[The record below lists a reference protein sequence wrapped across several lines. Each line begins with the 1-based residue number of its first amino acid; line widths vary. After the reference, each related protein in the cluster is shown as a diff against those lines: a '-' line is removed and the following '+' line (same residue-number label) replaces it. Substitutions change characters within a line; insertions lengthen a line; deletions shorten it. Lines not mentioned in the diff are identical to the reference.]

1 MRVHRDLASL
11 RAEGPRRRAV
21 AIGVF
26 DGVHR
31 GHARILDALDAAVG
45 REDLDEALVVT
56 FDPHP
61 LAVVRPERAPRLL
74 CTLDERL
81 AALAARGT
89 GAALVLPFTADLA
102 ATDYARF
109 AREILVGALGLRFLV
124 AGYDF
129 HLGRGRRG
137 SAEDMAALGEDLGF
151 RVEVVS
157 PWYMDGRVLSSTR
170 IRDDLAAGRLDAV
183 RAAMGRPFRISGR
196 VVGGRGRGRALGF
209 PTANLAPPPP
219 EKLLPP
225 AGVYLVAARP
235 EGEIRAGLMNLGW
248 APTLKDEWGPEVHLM
263 DWEGDLYGQQLDV
276 DVWQWIRGEERFSDP
291 GALAARIHE
300 DRERAR
306 RILASGLL
314 GEALAKE
321 P

>member
-1 MRVHRDLASL
+1 MRVYQDLASL
-11 RAEGPRRRAV
+11 RAEGPRRRA
-21 AIGVF
+21 AALGVF

-31 GHARILDALDAAVG
+31 GHARILDALGAAVA
-45 REDLDEALVVT
+45 REGLDESLVIT

-81 AALAARGT
+81 AALAGCGIET
-89 GAALVLPFTADLA
+89 ALVLPFTADLA

-109 AREILVGALGLRFLV
+109 AREILVEALGVRFLV

-137 SAEDMAALGEDLGF
+137 SAEDMAVLGESLGF
-151 RVEVVS
+151 RVEVVT
-157 PWYMDGRVLSSTR
+157 PCYADGRVLSSTR

-183 RAAMGRPFRISGR
+183 REALGRPFRISGR
-196 VVGGRGRGRALGF
+196 VVRGRGRGRTLGF

-225 AGVYLVAARP
+225 AGVYLVSARP

-248 APTLKDEWGPEVHLM
+248 APTLKGEWGPEVHLL
-263 DWEGDLYGQQLDV
+263 DWAGDLYGRTMDI
-276 DVWQWIRGEERFSDP
+276 DVWQWLRSEERFSDSE
-291 GALAARIHE
+291 ALAARIRE
-300 DRERAR
+300 DLARAR

-314 GEALAKE
+314 T
-321 P
+321 

>member
-1 MRVHRDLASL
+1 VIVHRDLASL
-11 RAEGPRRRAV
+11 RAAGPRRRAV
-21 AIGVF
+21 ALGVF

-31 GHARILDALDAAVG
+31 GHGRILDALAAAAA
-45 REDLDEALVVT
+45 REDVDEPLVIT

-81 AALAARGT
+81 AALAGRGVESV
-89 GAALVLPFTADLA
+89 LVLPFTADLA

-109 AREILVGALGLRFLV
+109 AREILVEALGARFLV

-129 HLGRGRRG
+129 HLGRRRRG
-137 SAEDMAALGEDLGF
+137 SAEDMAVLGETLGF

-157 PWYMDGRVLSSTR
+157 PCYTDGRVLSSTR
-170 IRDDLAAGRLDAV
+170 IRDDLAAGRLDDV
-183 RAAMGRPFRISGR
+183 REAMGRPFRVSGP
-196 VVGGRGRGRALGF
+196 VVRGRGRGRALGF

-235 EGEIRAGLMNLGW
+235 GGEFRAGLMNLGW

-263 DWEGDLYGQQLDV
+263 DWEGDLYGQTLDI
-276 DVWQWIRGEERFSDP
+276 DVWQWLRSEERFSDP
-291 GALAARIHE
+291 EALAARIRR
-300 DRERAR
+300 DLDRAR
-306 RILASGLL
+306 EILASGLL
-314 GEALAKE
+314 GEGA
-321 P
+321 